1 MSVGN
6 VGLSS
11 SPLPVV
17 KMRKH
22 CPLILAMLLAV
33 GRPGAAAEDPPQKN
47 DGPQPVAYA
56 KARLLCQLANQ
67 KIDESSGLACSRRKD
82 GVFWTHNDSGGGPR
96 IYAFNTKGEDLGTF
110 DVAGAKAQDWEDMAS
125 FRVGRKCYLILADVG
140 DNAARRKS
148 CTLYIVEEPVLFRK
162 KPVTVR
168 IKVAMTIQ
176 FSYEDGPHDCEAVA
190 VDAKNRMI
198 YLVSKVAGLTCKVYE
213 LPISKGR
220 ARGSVIAR
228 PVATLK
234 VPVTTGMDM
243 SADGTRCVV
252 LTYLSAYEFT
262 RKPGETWKDAFSRRP
277 RTLAMP
283 LRRQGESISYGADG
297 KTLYL
302 TSEKVPTPLWE
313 IPVQEAK

>member
-1 MSVGN
+1 MRARSR
-6 VGLSS
+6 L
-11 SPLPVV
+11 LPAV
-17 KMRKH
+17 KMRRY
-22 CPLILAMLLAV
+22 CPLILALLLAAA
-33 GRPGAAAEDPPQKN
+33 RPAAPAENPPGN
-47 DGPQPVAYA
+47 SDAAQPVAYA

-67 KIDESSGLACSRRKD
+67 KINESSGLACSRRKD

-96 IYAFNTKGEDLGTF
+96 IYAFNTRGEDLGTF

-125 FRVGRKCYLILADVG
+125 FRVGRKCYLLLADVG

-148 CTLYIVEEPVLFRK
+148 CTLYIVEEPVLFKK
-162 KPVTVR
+162 KPVTARV
-168 IKVAMTIQ
+168 KVAMTIQ
-176 FSYEDGPHDCEAVA
+176 FRYEDGPRNCESVA

-198 YLVSKVAGLTCKVYE
+198 YLVSKVVGTRCKVYQ
-213 LPISKGR
+213 LPIPRGRGR
-220 ARGSVIAR
+220 APAIAR

-234 VPVTTGMDM
+234 IPVATGMDM
-243 SADGTRCVV
+243 SSDGRRCVV

-262 RKPGETWKDAFSRRP
+262 RKRGETWKAAFSRRP

-313 IPVQEAK
+313 IPVREAK